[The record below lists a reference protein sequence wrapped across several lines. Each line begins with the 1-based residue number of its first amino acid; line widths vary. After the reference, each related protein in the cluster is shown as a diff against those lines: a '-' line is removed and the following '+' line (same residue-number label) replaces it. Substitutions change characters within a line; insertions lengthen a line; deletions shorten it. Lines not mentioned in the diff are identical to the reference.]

1 MQNTAGTPSQSSTE
15 TPERFNIAAYAV
27 GRMAAAKPDNLAL
40 AVYDGKG
47 TEPTDV
53 WNYAA
58 LEDAVLR
65 TTTGLQ
71 SAGFKMGDR
80 ILLRMGNS
88 VWFPVMFFACLAGG
102 FVPVPTSDKLAPD
115 VLEHIARDCRPVAIA
130 HDGVT
135 PLPVN
140 QSGAS
145 IFGPNELDLL
155 MRSPLGL
162 YARTLSYDPAY
173 LIYTDGTTAPPR
185 GVLHAHRALWGRL
198 EMQKEW
204 MDLKDGDRILHRGA
218 DDWSKAI
225 GYGLMDP
232 FCHGATCL
240 LISTPELRSVFAK
253 ALPILAELT
262 GATIIK
268 ATPDD
273 YRIALASGG
282 VSKQALPKVRHCLA
296 GGSILP
302 EEVAIEWYAAM
313 GLPLLDGYELTEIAC
328 PVYSGKQCVDKPG
341 TMGKPGSNRRFG
353 VLAPDAGLK
362 NLPVNKIGIM
372 SVHRTDPALM
382 LGYWNDATATKAS
395 VRGAWFLTGDLGRR
409 DQDSYVQYEG
419 RLESLLNLDGYR
431 SNPEEIETVLRKLPG
446 ILDAA
451 VAEGLVPGRGSHAL
465 IAYIVAEP
473 GFELVHTELNRA
485 VAPLLVDYKRPKKW
499 IEVDGLPKT
508 ANGRIARYALK
519 LALAG

>member
-1 MQNTAGTPSQSSTE
+1 MENTAE
-15 TPERFNIAAYAV
+15 TPERFNIAAFAV
-27 GRMAAAKPDNLAL
+27 GRMAATKPDNLAL

-65 TTTGLQ
+65 TSTGLQ
-71 SAGFKMGDR
+71 TAGFKMGDR

-135 PLPVN
+135 PLP
-140 QSGAS
+140 QTKLGAS

-173 LIYTDGTTAPPR
+173 LVYTDGTTAPPR

-204 MDLKDGDRILHRGA
+204 LDLTEHDRVLHRGA
-218 DDWSKAI
+218 DDWSKSI

-232 FCHGATCL
+232 FCNGATCL
-240 LISTPELRSVFAK
+240 LISTPELRNVFAK
-253 ALPILAELT
+253 AMPILAELT

-268 ATPDD
+268 AAPED
-273 YRIALASGG
+273 YRLALETGE
-282 VSKQALPKVRHCLA
+282 VSKQALPTVRRCIA
-296 GGSILP
+296 GGTILP
-302 EEVAIEWYAAM
+302 EEVSADWYAATAM
-313 GLPLLDGYELTEIAC
+313 QLLNGYELTEIAC
-328 PVYSGKQCVDKPG
+328 PVYFGKQCNDGEEVLQRADS
-341 TMGKPGSNRRFG
+341 MGKPGTSRRFG

-382 LGYWNDATATKAS
+382 LGYWNNAEATKAS

-409 DQDSYVQYEG
+409 DQDSYIQYEG

-431 SNPEEIETVLRKLPG
+431 SNPEEIEAVLRKVPG
-446 ILDAA
+446 IKDVA
-451 VAEGLVPGRGSHAL
+451 VAEGVVPGRQGKSL
-465 IAYIVAEP
+465 IAYVVAEP
-473 GFELVHTELNRA
+473 GVELIPTELNRA
-485 VAPLLVDYKRPKKW
+485 IAPILVDYKRPKKW

-508 ANGRIARYALK
+508 ANGRIARYVLK